1 MTTTAH
7 GDVPT
12 TGESLATEILARRR
26 RRLPAVTA
34 VLVLAV
40 VAGAAVF
47 GGVELQKHYGSAS
60 SSGGSG
66 GTGSLGSGRAGSLGS
81 TFSRFGRSGSGART
95 GGSGGLG
102 FFGGAGGGGGA
113 AGTVTLIKG
122 STLYVT
128 SAAGTTVLVHTT
140 PSSRVTKTVQ
150 GTVQTIHPGDS
161 VVVVGTQAKNGSYT
175 ASSIAIGGASNG

>member
-12 TGESLATEILARRR
+12 TGESLAAEILARRR
-26 RRLPAVTA
+26 RRPPAVTA
-34 VLVLAV
+34 VLVLAA

-47 GGVELQKHYGSAS
+47 GGIELQKHYGQSS

-66 GTGSLGSGRAGSLGS
+66 ATGGLGSGRAGSFAS
-81 TFSRFGRSGSGART
+81 TFGRFGRGGSGART
-95 GGSGGLG
+95 GSGGFGG
-102 FFGGAGGGGGA
+102 FLGGAGGGGTT
-113 AGTVTLIKG
+113 GTVTLIEG

-128 SAAGTTVLVHTT
+128 SATGNTVLVHTT
-140 PSSRVTKTVQ
+140 ASSRVTKTVQ
-150 GTVQTIHPGDS
+150 GTVQTIHPGDV